1 LCSLRSWDR
10 ALAGYARSRGID
22 TGGSGMS
29 RKRLDDLKA
38 QYPDN

>member
-22 TGGSGMS
+22 TGGGMS
-29 RKRLDDLKA
+29 RKRLEALKA
-38 QYPDN
+38 LYPDN